1 MSIFCYILIKNMVAK
16 NFFSDKQIDSLPG
29 PCVWKAA
36 KKSFRLKNIIMEMN
50 ILVTTYI
57 WRKHLKAVKK
67 IPSNKGCITKPP
79 TTDRPLTTNHQPTY
93 RSCMTNWPPTHRL
106 TDHRLNRTHEIF
118 QNSFNLYSCNYYI
131 LHLLLIF
138 W

>member
-1 MSIFCYILIKNMVAK
+1 MVAK

-36 KKSFRLKNIIMEMN
+36 KESFRLKNIIMEMN

-67 IPSNKGCITKPP
+67 IPKKIAC
-79 TTDRPLTTNHQPTY
+79 L
-93 RSCMTNWPPTHRL
+93 
-106 TDHRLNRTHEIF
+106 EIIH
-118 QNSFNLYSCNYYI
+118 YA
-131 LHLLLIF
+131 
-138 W
+138 WK